1 MVFLQAYKANLPS
14 DGVEEEKQ
22 PFDNE
27 NEGGYFEVTSP
38 IEDME
43 INVVDEDDRFLQQ

>member
-1 MVFLQAYKANLPS
+1 MVFFMAYKANLPD
-14 DGVEEEKQ
+14 DGVEEEK